1 MANGTYTFTG
11 RVTTFTAVNGGTYRI
26 QAFGAQGGAA
36 YQGTGGN
43 GAEVEGDFT
52 LSAGETLKIVV
63 GGAGTAGYGHDGGGG
78 GGGTF
83 VFETDS
89 SGTVIQKLLVA
100 GGGGGGGFVFGAGN
114 AGQAGYA
121 TMGSGIAGTGGTG
134 ATGKNYGGGGG
145 GGYKGG
151 AGGGFGGAA
160 GYAYGYAGSNAS
172 NRTSNPSSNG
182 LYSGGA
188 GYPSP
193 GNNTNGKGGFGGG
206 GGGGNFGGGGGGG
219 GFGGGNGGG
228 AYYNAG
234 STAGYN
240 GGGATGGYGGG
251 SFDSGTNQVLVSGE
265 NAGNGSVI
273 ITPLCFLRGTRILTP
288 TGEVRVEELQIGDLV
303 VTRFGGIQP
312 VRWIGRHSHPA
323 GDPALTPVCIHAGA
337 LGERLPAR
345 DLYVSPGHSVLVDG
359 TLLIARLLVNG
370 VTVTQN
376 WCPPR
381 IDYVHVE
388 LASHDCVIAEG
399 AWAETYADAQ
409 VSRAAFDNAAEYEAL
424 YPDAGPAPDEFTL
437 CAPRP
442 ERGAKLEAALRP
454 VVARVAVAPGALS
467 GSIDRIDG
475 AWRVQGWAHDAAHP
489 DLPVLLEVE
498 LDGRVVGTVAACEP
512 RGDLAQAG
520 FGRGRCAFTFTSP
533 VRLRPELLASL
544 RVRREA
550 DGAPLAMDPR
560 CQAAL
565 PAEPAAKRAGL
576 RLVAAA

>member
-1 MANGTYTFTG
+1 MANGTYRFTG
-11 RVTTFTAVNGGTYRI
+11 TIKTFTATNGGSYLI
-26 QAFGAQGGAA
+26 KAYGGQGGSA
-36 YQGTGGN
+36 YNGVGGL

-52 LSAGETLKIVV
+52 LTAGETLKIVV
-63 GGAGTAGYGHDGGGG
+63 GGVGGAGYGHDGGGG

-83 VFETDS
+83 VIETN
-89 SGTVIQKLLVA
+89 GAAVVQKLLVA
-100 GGGGGGGFVFGAGN
+100 GGGGGAGFVFLAGN
-114 AGQAGYA
+114 NGGAGYA
-121 TMGSGIAGTGGTG
+121 SPAGSGVAGTGGAG
-134 ATGKNYGGGGG
+134 ATGKGYGGGGG

-151 AGGGFGGAA
+151 AGAGFGGTA
-160 GYAYGYAGSNAS
+160 GSAYGLPGYDAS

-182 LYSGGA
+182 SYAGGA
-188 GYPSP
+188 GYTSA
-193 GNNTNGKGGFGGG
+193 GNSGNGHGAFGGG
-206 GGGGNFGGGGGGG
+206 GGGGFSGGGGGGG
-219 GFGGGNGGG
+219 GFGGGNGGA
-228 AYYNAG
+228 AYYHAG
-234 STAGYN
+234 STAGYH
-240 GGGATGGYGGG
+240 GGGAYGGQGGG
-251 SFDSGTNQVLVSGE
+251 SFNSGASQVLVSGE
-265 NAGNGSVI
+265 NAGAGSVVL
-273 ITPLCFLRGTRILTP
+273 TPLCFLRGTRILTP
-288 TGEVRVEELQIGDLV
+288 TGEVRVEDLQTGDSV

-312 VRWIGRHSHPA
+312 VRWVGRHSHPA
-323 GDPALTPVCIHAGA
+323 GDPALTPVCIRAGA

-370 VTVTQN
+370 VTVTQD
-376 WCPPR
+376 WCPQR
-381 IDYVHVE
+381 IDYVHIE
-388 LASHDCVIAEG
+388 LAAHDCVIAEG

-424 YPDAGPAPDEFTL
+424 YPEAGPAPDEFTL

-467 GSIDRIDG
+467 GSVDRIDG

-498 LDGRVVGTVAACEP
+498 LDGRVIGTVAACEP

-544 RVRREA
+544 RVRRAA
-550 DGAPLAMDPR
+550 DGAELAMDPR

-565 PAEPAAKRAGL
+565 PADPAAKRAGL
-576 RLVAAA
+576 RLVAA

>member
-1 MANGTYTFTG
+1 MTTFTSSGTYT
-11 RVTTFTAVNGGTYRI
+11 VPTTEDVQIAAYGAAGGGG
-26 QAFGAQGGAA
+26 FGAGTPVLGGS
-36 YQGTGGN
+36 
-43 GAEVEGDFT
+43 GAEVGGSFT
-52 LSAGETLKIVV
+52 LAAGDVIKFVIGGV
-63 GGAGTAGYGHDGGGG
+63 GGYGGSFTGGGG
-78 GGGTF
+78 GGATF
-83 VFETDS
+83 VTDTTT
-89 SGTVIQKLLVA
+89 GALLLIA
-100 GGGGGGGFVFGAGN
+100 GGGGGGGEYGTAGGDALTTVLRGDN
-114 AGQAGYA
+114 PGPA
-121 TMGSGIAGTGGTG
+121 GSGTYAGGGGGFAGGTGGGGGSPATAGRGVNYGYAGG
-134 ATGKNYGGGGG
+134 AAYAGSTNAGGYGGGGG
-145 GGYKGG
+145 GS
-151 AGGGFGGAA
+151 A
-160 GYAYGYAGSNAS
+160 
-172 NRTSNPSSNG
+172 
-182 LYSGGA
+182 
-188 GYPSP
+188 
-193 GNNTNGKGGFGGG
+193 GGG
-206 GGGGNFGGGGGGG
+206 GGGGLGGGVGGDYVGLNGNGNAQGTGGGGGGSYYG
-219 GFGGGNGGG
+219 SSVLPGTTFSAAAANSSAGF
-228 AYYNAG
+228 
-234 STAGYN
+234 
-240 GGGATGGYGGG
+240 AT
-251 SFDSGTNQVLVSGE
+251 F
-265 NAGNGSVI
+265 I
-273 ITPLCFLRGTRILTP
+273 PLCFLRGTRILTP
-288 TGEVRVEELQIGDLV
+288 IGEVRVEQLQIGDLV

-345 DLYVSPGHSVLVDG
+345 DLFVSPGHSVLVDG

-544 RVRREA
+544 RVRRAA

-576 RLVAAA
+576 RLVA